1 MIGTLRIEAS
11 LVLQEEKLRELY
23 AQHNGEKG
31 YLAVIAEEMMG
42 GFKKGQIS
50 SQLRKLGL
58 RPDKGKKRKSQVS
71 SVREGNTWPLGVP

>member
-1 MIGTLRIEAS
+1 MPSS

-42 GFKKGQIS
+42 GFSKSQIS
-50 SQLRKLGL
+50 GQLRKLGL
-58 RPDKGKKRKSQVS
+58 RPDKGKKRKSEVS
-71 SVREGNTWPLGVP
+71 SVRKGITLPLGIP